1 MLRTRATIIF
11 ALALALALTLGGHA
25 LADATERP
33 GEGVT
38 IRPAIATW
46 DNAIPPQAVA
56 GLLLE
61 ELGYD
66 VATPVLLDNPIFY
79 VAIMQGDVDFWTDG
93 SFPLHNSHMPP
104 GFHDHASIVG
114 MIAEAG
120 AFQAYSVSAWAAEE
134 YGITSLEAFKRP
146 EVRAAFDRTGDG
158 RADLVACPAG
168 WACETVIDHHLDVY
182 DLREHINDQRANYN
196 AAFAD
201 ALAAHNAGQPILFYG
216 WIPNFTNYILVPGE
230 DVVWIN
236 VPEIV
241 PSAVQ
246 EGFGDAMVIAGVD
259 GAVSDPLLTG
269 FVANDIR
276 AVANDDF
283 LARNPAAARLLE
295 VFEMSV
301 DDIGRLTLRIEGGE
315 SSAQAVRAMALE
327 WIEENRETVDGWLA
341 EARAAASE

>member
-1 MLRTRATIIF
+1 MLHRIGTTLIAGALVLSGLAF
-11 ALALALALTLGGHA
+11 AQ
-25 LADATERP
+25 ERP

-38 IRPAIATW
+38 VTPAVATW
-46 DNAIPPQAVA
+46 ESARPVEAIFSV
-56 GLLLE
+56 LLS

-66 VATPVLLDNPIFY
+66 VRRPTSLANPIFY
-79 VAIMQGDVDFWTDG
+79 QALTQGDIDYWPNG
-93 SFPLHNSHMPP
+93 WFPLHNAQLPAN
-104 GFHDHASIVG
+104 FDDHASIVG
-114 MIAEAG
+114 TIVERG
-120 AFQAYSVSAWAAEE
+120 AIQGYLVSKWAAEE